1 MWIAKGTLL
10 ALWLFGF
17 STMAWLYFALYR
29 HLRPNSAVGFS
40 VITGLTTHNPV
51 WWVALV
57 VCFVLG
63 YTIARSW
70 AGSLGL
76 WIALAV
82 TGLIPAGC
90 LALFLPIAY
99 KLKHLSQG
107 HP

>member
-17 STMAWLYFALYR
+17 GTMTWLFIALYR
-29 HLRPNSAVGFS
+29 HLQPNSAVD
-40 VITGLTTHNPV
+40 IRIYAALTTQNPF

-57 VCFVLG
+57 VCLVLG
-63 YTIARSW
+63 YSIARSW
-70 AGSLGL
+70 PGPLVL

-90 LALFLPIAY
+90 LVLFLVVLY
-99 KLKHLSQG
+99 KLKHISQG
-107 HP
+107 RL

>member
-29 HLRPNSAVGFS
+29 HLQPNSAVSLS
-40 VITGLTTHNPV
+40 VITGLTTHNPF
-51 WWVALV
+51 WWAAFV
-57 VCFVLG
+57 VCLVLG

-70 AGSLGL
+70 SGPLGV

-90 LALFLPIAY
+90 LALFLVLAC
-99 KLKHLSQG
+99 KLKQVSQG
-107 HP
+107 

>member
-17 STMAWLYFALYR
+17 GTMAWLYFALYR
-29 HLRPNSAVGFS
+29 HLRPNSAVGLS
-40 VITGLTTHNPV
+40 VITGLTTHNPF
-51 WWVALV
+51 WWAALV
-57 VCFVLG
+57 VCLVLG

-70 AGSLGL
+70 SGSPGL

-90 LALFLPIAY
+90 LVLFLLIAY